1 MKTSREALI
10 ENLVTENYEKY
21 YRLAFSYV
29 HNEADA
35 LDIVQEGA
43 YKAMFKCDSLK
54 EDSFAATWVYRIMLN
69 EIFLFCR
76 RKETYAV
83 ENFDMLNDTQED
95 FTQKK
100 EEDLLLQRA
109 FHDLSPKEKAVIE
122 LRYFEDLKLEEISDM
137 LDENLNTVKSR
148 LYRALEKMK
157 LSMTE

>member
-1 MKTSREALI
+1 MKTSKEALI
-10 ENLVTENYEKY
+10 ENLIVENYEKY

-43 YKAMFKCDSLK
+43 YKAIFKCDSLK
-54 EDSFAATWVYRIMLN
+54 EESFAGTWIYRVMLN

-76 RKETYAV
+76 KKQTYAA
-83 ENFDMLNDTQED
+83 ENFDALNAVEED
-95 FTQKK
+95 FAFQKEK
-100 EEDLLLQRA
+100 DLLLQEA
-109 FHDLSPKEKAVIE
+109 FENLPPKEKAVIE
-122 LRYFEDLKLEEISDM
+122 LRYFEDMKLEEISAV
-137 LDENLNTVKSR
+137 LDENLSTVKSR

>member
-1 MKTSREALI
+1 MKLFDKPVYLIYVTAAGGSIPMKTSREALI

-54 EDSFAATWVYRIMLN
+54 EDNFAATWVYRIMLN

-76 RKETYAV
+76 RKET
-83 ENFDMLNDTQED
+83 
-95 FTQKK
+95 
-100 EEDLLLQRA
+100 
-109 FHDLSPKEKAVIE
+109 S
-122 LRYFEDLKLEEISDM
+122 
-137 LDENLNTVKSR
+137 
-148 LYRALEKMK
+148 
-157 LSMTE
+157 